1 MEKKVLLTIAYDG
14 TAFFG
19 WQIQKDPNVRT
30 VQGEMQKAF
39 LKLFKAEIELTG
51 ASRTDRGVHALG
63 QRATIVVD
71 TTMPTENMPMAM
83 NSVLP
88 RDISVLKAEEVP
100 FEFHPRYDAKNKT
113 YVYTIYPSRIRNP
126 LYRNSCELVKWQ
138 LDVEKMQ
145 QAARAFIGT
154 HDFKGFCFSGNSSKT
169 TVRTIYSLDVAKE
182 GDFIKITVNGD
193 GFLYNMVRI
202 IAGTLIQVGAG
213 KINPESMEEIIK
225 SGDRSRAGRT
235 AGPSGLVLKNIE
247 Y

>member
-14 TAFFG
+14 TEFFG

-113 YVYTIYPSRIRNP
+113 YVYTVYPSKIRNP

-138 LDVEKMQ
+138 LDIEKMQ

-213 KINPESMEEIIK
+213 KINPEIMEEIIK
-225 SGDRSRAGRT
+225 SGDRSRAGHT